1 MGDAFSFLDCDV
13 QDMEFNAPDLA
24 MSKCSSKGKVMP
36 FERKQ
41 EAKKNTNF
49 EGISDMNYKNKQGF
63 LTNSTGQV
71 GLVNRSGNTLGFF
84 GQGRKASKSIRV
96 DRRSFKAPL

>member
-1 MGDAFSFLDCDV
+1 MNDAFSFLDCDV
-13 QDMEFNAPDLA
+13 QDMDFNMPELA
-24 MSKCSSKGKVMP
+24 MSKCTSKGKVMP

-49 EGISDMNYKNKQGF
+49 EGISDMNYRNKHGF
-63 LTNSTGQV
+63 LTNSTGLV
-71 GLVNRSGNTLGFF
+71 GLINRSDNTLNFNGP
-84 GQGRKASKSIRV
+84 GRKASKSIRV